1 MVVERLIRL
10 AEITVVV
17 LGVKKALNTK
27 KTKGENQIIYFDFKK
42 TSKKSPNLQVREM
55 NCVDELV
62 TTKIM
67 LVFYIL
73 YGGDIMSSWNSGSHN
88 KYLLQYHGEK

>member
-42 TSKKSPNLQVREM
+42 TSKKSPNL
-55 NCVDELV
+55 
-62 TTKIM
+62 
-67 LVFYIL
+67 
-73 YGGDIMSSWNSGSHN
+73 
-88 KYLLQYHGEK
+88 